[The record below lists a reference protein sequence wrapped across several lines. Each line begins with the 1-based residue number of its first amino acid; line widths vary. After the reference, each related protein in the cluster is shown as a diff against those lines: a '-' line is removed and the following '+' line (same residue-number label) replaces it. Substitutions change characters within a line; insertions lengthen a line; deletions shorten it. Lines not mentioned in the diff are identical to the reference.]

1 MKLVADGRALAIVE
15 RDAHGQVFYEVATFS
30 SWKVRA
36 AATVHGIL
44 PQNHRLFPT
53 FEGISGAA
61 SNRVRHY
68 IGALTGLAESIETG
82 LLDELETQ
90 IVEKVSADDLA
101 VAQEAFDSSGTNLS
115 FVAAAVLAGA
125 TLERALRR
133 KCEGLGIDILRPNGD
148 RKAMNALIDALR
160 AANAISPLRDR
171 QMKVWAAIRNDAAH
185 GDFDKFNRGDVQ
197 GFLRDLPA
205 VLAELA

>member
-1 MKLVADGRALAIVE
+1 MLSHSVE
-15 RDAHGQVFYEVATFS
+15 HF
-30 SWKVRA
+30 
-36 AATVHGIL
+36 
-44 PQNHRLFPT
+44 
-53 FEGISGAA
+53 
-61 SNRVRHY
+61 
-68 IGALTGLAESIETG
+68 IGALAGLAEAIESG
-82 LLDELETQ
+82 LLDELEAE
-90 IVEKVSADDLA
+90 IVQRISADDLD
-101 VAQEAFDSSGTNLS
+101 VAQEAFDSSGTSLS

-133 KCEGLGIDILRPNGD
+133 KCEGLGIGILKPNGD
-148 RKAMNALIDALR
+148 RKAMNALIDVLR
-160 AANAISPLRDR
+160 AANEISSLRER